1 MSDETRALL
10 RVLVEGD
17 ARAVAEALHAD
28 VVFVQ
33 GDGTEHRG
41 ADVVV
46 AMFERG
52 DDGARYAVVAAE
64 GASVRVEL
72 TVMGMP
78 GAVRFTLHGAAES
91 GRLVVVRVEA

>member
-10 RVLVEGD
+10 RALVEGD
-17 ARAVAEALHAD
+17 ARAVAAALHD
-28 VVFVQ
+28 EVVFVQ

-41 ADVVV
+41 AGAVV

-52 DDGARYAVVAAE
+52 DGGARYAVVAAE
-64 GASVRVEL
+64 GAWVRVEL
-72 TVMGMP
+72 TVQGIP

-91 GRLVVVRVEA
+91 GRLVAVRVEA

>member
-1 MSDETRALL
+1 MSDEAAALL

-41 ADVVV
+41 A
-46 AMFERG
+46 E
-52 DDGARYAVVAAE
+52 AVVAV
-64 GASVRVEL
+64 GAAAVRVEL
-72 TVMGMP
+72 TVPGMP
-78 GAVRFTLHGAAES
+78 GAVRFTLYGMSEA
-91 GRLVVVRVEA
+91 GRLVRVRVEA

>member
-1 MSDETRALL
+1 VSDEAAALL

-41 ADVVV
+41 VDAVV
-46 AMFERG
+46 AMFTEA
-52 DDGARYAVVAAE
+52 DGAVRYAVVAVETA
-64 GASVRVEL
+64 AVRVEL
-72 TVMGMP
+72 TVPGMP
-78 GAVRFTLHGAAES
+78 GAVRFTLYGVSEA
-91 GRLVVVRVEA
+91 GQLVQVRVEA

>member
-1 MSDETRALL
+1 MSDETTTLL

-17 ARAVAEALHAD
+17 ARSVAEALHAD

-46 AMFERG
+46 AMFSG
-52 DDGARYAVVAAE
+52 SDGEVRYAVVAVESA
-64 GASVRVEL
+64 AVRVEL
-72 TVMGMP
+72 TVPGIP
-78 GAVRFTLHGAAES
+78 GAVRFTLRGASES
-91 GRLVVVRVEA
+91 GRLVRVRVEA

>member
-1 MSDETRALL
+1 MSDETTGLL

-41 ADVVV
+41 AEVVV
-46 AMFERG
+46 AMFAGG
-52 DDGARYAVVAAE
+52 DGDVRYAVVAWEA
-64 GASVRVEL
+64 AALRIEL
-72 TVMGMP
+72 TAPGIP
-78 GAVRFTLHGAAES
+78 GAVRFTLYGTSEA
-91 GRLVVVRVEA
+91 GRLVRVRVEA